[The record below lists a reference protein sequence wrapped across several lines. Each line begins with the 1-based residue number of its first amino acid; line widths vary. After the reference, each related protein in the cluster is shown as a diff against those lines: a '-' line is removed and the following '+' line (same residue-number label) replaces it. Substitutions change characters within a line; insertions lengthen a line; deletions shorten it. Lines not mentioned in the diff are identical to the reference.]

1 MKNLFGKVSVK
12 EDYSNAISD
21 VVPGQAMDLTELWN
35 RFNRG
40 QRLLV
45 NQRPINIYETDEYGN
60 FIDPRIKDETLD
72 NVMPDIEDPVDIEE
86 YLEETNKIK
95 EEIKKVSKKR
105 EEPKKEEPK
114 KEELK
119 KEEPKKEE

>member
-12 EDYSNAISD
+12 EDYSTAISD
-21 VVPGQAMDLTELWN
+21 VVPGQSMDLTELWN

-45 NQRPINIYETDEYGN
+45 NQRPINIYETDENGN
-60 FIDPRIKDETLD
+60 FIDPRIKDESFD

-86 YLEETNKIK
+86 YLEETNQIK
-95 EEIKKVSKKR
+95 EEIKKARKKK

-114 KEELK
+114 KEE
-119 KEEPKKEE
+119 